1 MYFFSDMTCGI
12 LEDDLILSE
21 DEDAGDAGK
30 TSHSQLKE
38 NAANELLNFSRSVTC
53 YSLRKCNPM
62 GGSLSAYFVLEFI
75 SEIYFN
81 KFTISIRSYIF
92 SRICQKIQFMPCSQ
106 WKPNQNIPALAVSG
120 IQWLCHISLCR
131 SVLREPTSY
140 RPRLLLEGRPGSG
153 HSSHLA
159 PAVLHAL
166 EKFTVYTLDLA
177 LLFGSSATAPEETC
191 AQVTDPSWLICIERN
206 LMTRWE

>member
-1 MYFFSDMTCGI
+1 MRMLATQEKPHTPNSKKLLLMNSST
-12 LEDDLILSE
+12 S
-21 DEDAGDAGK
+21 AG
-30 TSHSQLKE
+30 
-38 NAANELLNFSRSVTC
+38 RSPVIHWG
-53 YSLRKCNPM
+53 SVIPW

-75 SEIYFN
+75 NEIYFN

-92 SRICQKIQFMPCSQ
+92 SRICQKIQFTPCSQ

-120 IQWLCHISLCR
+120 IKWLCHISLCR
-131 SVLREPTSY
+131 SVLSEPTSY

-191 AQVTDPSWLICIERN
+191 AQVTDPS
-206 LMTRWE
+206 